1 MSEKKEVLLQ
11 LRGVKTFFPVRSGFF
26 NKVTDYVQAVSDVD
40 LDIYKGE
47 TLGLVGESGC
57 GKTTLGKS
65 ILQLVKATDG
75 TIVYD
80 FGAENGGKKD
90 LRKLGK
96 EDEKMLHQKL
106 QIVFQDPYSSLNPIF
121 TIYQSLA
128 DPLKQFGVKDKKEQR
143 KLIAKILEAVNMRP
157 EYMDRYPHEFSGGQ
171 RQRIGIA
178 RALLVNPEMVV
189 CDEAVS
195 ALDVSIQAQVLN
207 LLMKLKEERELT
219 YIFITHNLSVVEYIS
234 DRIAVMYLGRIVE
247 LSTTEQ
253 IFDHTMHPYT
263 EALLSAIPIVD
274 PDKKHSR
281 IVLEG
286 DVPNPVH
293 PPKGCHFHP
302 RCKKC
307 MEICKQEKPELKRHV
322 IDGVEHFCACH
333 LFDAA
338 EENKASKA

>member
-1 MSEKKEVLLQ
+1 MSKEKEVLLK

-26 NKVTDYVQAVSDVD
+26 NKVTDYVQAVNDID
-40 LDIYKGE
+40 LDIYRGE

-65 ILQLVKATDG
+65 IIQLVHATDG
-75 TIVYD
+75 TMEYN
-80 FGAENGGKKD
+80 FGEEGTKD
-90 LRKLGK
+90 LRKLDK
-96 EDEKMLHQKL
+96 EGAQLLHKRI
-106 QIVFQDPYSSLNPIF
+106 QIVFQDPYSSLNPVF
-121 TIYQSLA
+121 TIFQSLA
-128 DPLKQFGVKDKKEQR
+128 DPLSHFGIKDKKEQR
-143 KLIAKILEAVNMRP
+143 QLIGDILEAVNMRR

-178 RALLVNPEMVV
+178 RALMVNPEMVI

-207 LLMKLKEERELT
+207 LLMKLKEERNLT

-247 LSTTEQ
+247 LSSTEQ
-253 IFDHTMHPYT
+253 IFSHTMHPYT

-274 PDKKHSR
+274 PDQKHSR

-293 PPKGCHFHP
+293 PPEGCHFHP

-307 MEICKQEKPELKRHV
+307 MEICKKVKPELKRYV
-322 IDGVEHFCACH
+322 IDGEEHFCACH
-333 LFDAA
+333 LYDNMA
-338 EENKASKA
+338 EAKKEEE

>member
-1 MSEKKEVLLQ
+1 MSESKEVLLQ

-26 NKVTDYVQAVSDVD
+26 NKVTDHVQAVNDVD
-40 LDIYKGE
+40 LDIYRGE

-65 ILQLVKATDG
+65 IIQLVKATDG
-75 TIVYD
+75 TMMYD
-80 FGAENGGKKD
+80 FGPHHGGKKD
-90 LRKLGK
+90 LRHLSK
-96 EDEKMLHQKL
+96 EEEQVLHRRI
-106 QIVFQDPYSSLNPIF
+106 QIVFQDPYSSLNPSF

-128 DPLKQFGVKDKKEQR
+128 DPLKHFGVTNKKNQR
-143 KLIAKILEAVNMRP
+143 ALIADILEAVNMRP

-178 RALLVNPEMVV
+178 RALLVHPEMVV

-207 LLMKLKEERELT
+207 LLMQLKEERHLT

-247 LSTTEQ
+247 LSSTEQ

-263 EALLSAIPIVD
+263 EALLSAIPVVD
-274 PDKKHSR
+274 PDNKRSR
-281 IVLEG
+281 IAVSYT
-286 DVPNPVH
+286 
-293 PPKGCHFHP
+293 
-302 RCKKC
+302 
-307 MEICKQEKPELKRHV
+307 
-322 IDGVEHFCACH
+322 H
-333 LFDAA
+333 LRAH
-338 EENKASKA
+338 ET